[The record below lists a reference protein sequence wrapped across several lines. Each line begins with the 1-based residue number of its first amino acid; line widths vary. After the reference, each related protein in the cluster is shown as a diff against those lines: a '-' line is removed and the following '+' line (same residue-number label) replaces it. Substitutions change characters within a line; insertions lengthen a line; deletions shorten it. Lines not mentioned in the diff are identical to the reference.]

1 MLTLW
6 ENCSGFDYS
15 GEYDEQFYLIGLLE
29 PCSTGTKLITTTDLR
44 PSGQHHLHESE
55 IGE

>member
-55 IGE
+55 IRE